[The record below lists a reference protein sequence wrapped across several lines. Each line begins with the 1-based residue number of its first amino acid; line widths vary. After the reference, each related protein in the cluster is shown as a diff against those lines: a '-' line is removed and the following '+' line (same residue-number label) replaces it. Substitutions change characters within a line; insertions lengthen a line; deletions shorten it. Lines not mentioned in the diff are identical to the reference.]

1 MAYVRLPN
9 DSYFPI
15 AEGET
20 PDQALQAAQQKYP
33 RAFLTEKELEERQGF
48 TAATKEAFKRAKAGS
63 FEAAGKLF
71 GSDTL
76 KQLAEQ
82 ERKELEEQPGF
93 LPTTEGDREAAFKKG
108 LLSGIGALGREYIS
122 EPVGGIVGRYGVPLA
137 IGAGVTAAA
146 PAVGIGGFGA
156 TVAGGAATA
165 LADYLPQ
172 VGENIER
179 QRDVGQP
186 ENLQSAALSGIPQAA
201 LSGLNLR
208 LGMLPKP
215 IQNLFRADAAAL
227 EKQVLAGA
235 LKPEEAIA
243 KLSGNLKNILLSTGS
258 AAVVG
263 AGTMGAEEAFR
274 RQQAGQSLTDE
285 EALGEYADI
294 GKGALALAPLF
305 GVPRGAFKR
314 GAERRGI
321 ERAGQEFTAA
331 EGIKTRAREDAEAAA
346 AADLKQA
353 DELRA
358 RQAETGDLFGEPI
371 RTEGPAKGKQ
381 AFGKMEGDVSPF
393 IPSEEAQLKAGR
405 TYDQRTVA
413 ERERAAQEQAVE
425 TQTPFEAARQRD
437 LLAQRVEEIE
447 SRIAEAAA
455 KGDVDTVTSLTGQR
469 AQARTALKEA
479 ETAVKAAGPM
489 EVRPEDQ
496 FKQLNEQYQAR
507 IKELQKAGDLGDF
520 DKISKLSEQIK
531 GLQEQLQKAKDTG
544 PDLFAVEKE
553 AVAKGRAEA
562 DEALARGQQDLLA
575 QLKQPETRVDAAQ
588 RKVLDRYQDSVRQL
602 DEAYAANA
610 DKRIIDQLVDKV
622 QADAAERAAII
633 AKTSDTRTLAQ
644 EEAGQQRIARI
655 TRAIAEAEAKQ
666 DTGSVAGLRNQLAKA
681 IVDTARPQ
689 VENRRSR
696 ALEDQMAA
704 AEQVRSAIEDL
715 RSGRYLGEGTKDPSM
730 AASLKSGVERQA
742 NEAVGRYVEAA
753 IRDVQAL
760 REQNGQKKMTVT
772 EATRMAMD
780 LRGHLEKAVKN
791 QNTAAFAI
799 PKGDLALDRSRKI
812 GEAPQKKP
820 QPTLVQ
826 RGAVS
831 PIERQLAQ
839 IKKKYHAGEPIEV
852 RRGEKTLRRDILRK
866 EPLRQE
872 VEPKERKK
880 GEEGT
885 PYETPERKAERLEQE
900 KIEAVAQKR
909 MAQDAGN
916 ADQLGLFTPKELKP
930 IATVRATPE
939 NFQRLLR
946 SGAVQKLKAEAE
958 ALARPMAAV
967 TAARKA
973 TGSVT
978 VNKDNLRTSVA
989 IQERFANEV
998 KNAQKT
1004 AKELEKEIAES
1015 RALAQTAK
1023 ETLDKTRVPET
1034 NWPADFGVYQE
1045 QALIPIRKN
1054 YEKLLKNVAEK
1065 EDALARFKKDYA
1077 EHLDTSVSV
1086 ERAILKELER
1096 NLEKAVEGSPE
1107 QRRIKAQADASRAR
1121 EAVLERNIKE
1131 MAEEAAA
1138 TTRKAEEASAKRLG
1152 ELPVTKQEI
1161 VETTFKT
1168 PGSEERVLRKQ
1179 VTRETRSAEEKRQ
1192 KQIERQK
1199 AARDEIAQRAEPKR
1213 QRQKVAEALKQESE
1227 LKKQLKT
1234 LQDEQ
1239 GKLFGKKEAIE
1250 KRLEKTRSETVIE
1263 RLKADLKDTKA
1274 QIKKA
1279 DFEKREQSLKTQ
1291 LADLSTVGAKVERVL
1306 TVAGD
1311 KPAREQKQKPLRV
1324 GKTVAEK
1331 YDLKKLFG
1339 EQLEEVE
1346 ATYKQQ
1352 IQNKVKGRSG
1362 IDYRV
1367 EVPATGERLDSA
1379 TGKRVAETVEKNLP
1393 KDIRVSSVES
1403 FAELPEKVKAQM
1415 VRDGITEGSPQA
1427 AVVRGFV
1434 TPEGDV
1440 YVIRGN
1446 HTSVK
1451 DMERTYVHEI
1461 IGHAGVDRVLGKAGV
1476 DALVKRIDAQGGALE
1491 LARKL
1496 GIEEQVKGALE
1507 DYALVIKKMTDA
1519 NASKEAI
1526 DKAMREMETQAVREL
1541 IAYTAEKRVDETF
1554 KQKAGR
1560 WIKEIVGAVREA
1572 LRKMGFAE
1580 LSKVST
1586 SDIYSILR
1594 ESQQRYNKGE
1604 LGAFRDM
1611 NGNMSYRN
1619 KPVFNPNIDPA
1630 EAATVGKVIAQDK
1643 PIKDRIKGSA
1653 MGMSFMHRFVD
1664 RFAGLDYIARN
1675 MRDKLEG
1682 LQMMYYNRLYDQRNN
1697 MISEIA
1703 THGSVG
1709 LEKNTDGTYQY
1720 KSRKGPSLK
1729 TVFESV
1735 NKAKSEF
1742 GNAQATLDYFGT
1754 YLAMERAASN
1764 KGGLKAGLEKL
1775 DLSGKISE
1783 VEANAILKKGRG
1795 NTNFQEA
1802 RKAYRTYNDGM
1813 IDLMIESGRLSKE
1826 QGAELKKGDYVP
1838 YYRDKGGVIIDTE
1851 NSIRV
1856 GDLKTQ
1862 AYLKEL
1868 MGGDSAIVNFETGA
1882 LQNTYMLTDMAMSN
1896 IASKNTAY
1904 TLNKLDMADVKP
1916 GSGPAKA
1923 NIIRFY
1929 ENGKEMHAEISTRG
1943 SYEGLEARLDK
1954 MREAG
1959 KANTPEYKKLRE
1971 KAEASRASE
1980 GAFGDIPAELI
1991 VKGMEGVASVMPAGV
2006 SMMRGPADLLRKA
2019 VTRNPAYALRVAF
2032 KDSISGWV
2040 TSGADMTPIISTLGS
2055 LKKSLKGSD
2064 EIRALQEQGV
2074 IGGHVFAGTL
2084 SDMRTIAQQI
2094 AQGQSGWEKLWAKA
2108 DRMAMMADEAQR
2120 VTLYNGFIKKGMSPM
2135 EASLAT
2141 LESQNF
2147 TKHGYSPTIKALSTM
2162 IPFFNAQ
2169 IQGLNSF
2176 GRAITGTSLFQD
2188 KAGVREQML
2197 KRGMILAATTLG
2209 YTALMQNN
2217 EAYQNA
2223 TEIDKLNHWFIP
2235 LPFMDEPLRV
2245 PIPFETGLVFKALPE
2260 AIYNLMATDA
2270 KSKDVLPAFGRQVL
2284 NSIPGMS
2291 NLFLPQGI
2299 KPVVELA
2306 TGTNLFTMQDIEST
2320 RQKAELAGYRSG
2332 ANTTEVSKALGKA
2345 IGVSPVQ
2352 LDHAV
2357 NAYTSGLGIALLS
2370 MFNPM
2375 LRDVDTPE
2383 GKASQMPILGGFFQP
2398 TDAGGLIDKAYKD
2411 VDQIEKVNRTF
2422 KQLEE
2427 SNPDEAERFLDKY
2440 LTTLDMA
2447 SAAGKFKKE
2456 MGDINKEERLIRS
2469 DREMTSAQKR
2479 AELDELKQLKIELAK
2494 EFMSI
2499 SRE

>member
-1 MAYVRLPN
+1 M
-9 DSYFPI
+9 S
-15 AEGET
+15 
-20 PDQALQAAQQKYP
+20 
-33 RAFLTEKELEERQGF
+33 EKELEGKQGF
-48 TAATKEAFKRAKAGS
+48 GAAMGEAFKKAKAGS
-63 FEAAGKLF
+63 YEAAGKLLN
-71 GSDTL
+71 SDTL
-76 KQLAEQ
+76 KQLAQQEQ
-82 ERKELEEQPGF
+82 QELEEKPGF
-93 LPTTEGDREAAFKKG
+93 IPTTAEDREAAFKKG
-108 LLSGIGALGREYIS
+108 LFSGIGALGREYIS
-122 EPVGGIVGRYGVPLA
+122 EPVGGMVGRYGVPLG
-137 IGAGVTAAA
+137 IGAGVAAAA
-146 PAVGIGGFGA
+146 PAVGIGGIGA
-156 TVAGGAATA
+156 TIAGGVATA
-165 LADYLPQ
+165 AADYLPQ
-172 VGENIER
+172 VGENLER
-179 QRDVGQP
+179 QRDTGKT
-186 ENLQSAALSGIPQAA
+186 ENLSDAALTAIPQAA

-208 LGMLPKP
+208 LGMLPKGV
-215 IQNLFRADAAAL
+215 QNIFKADAAAL
-227 EKQVLAGA
+227 QKQVIAGT
-235 LKPEEAIA
+235 LKPEAA
-243 KLSGNLKNILLSTGS
+243 VAQLSGNLKNILLSTGS

-263 AGTMGAEEAFR
+263 AGTMGAEEVLR
-274 RQQAGQSLTDE
+274 RQQAGQSLTDA
-285 EALGEYADI
+285 EALSEYADI

-314 GAERRGI
+314 GAEKRGI

-346 AADLKQA
+346 TADLKQA
-353 DELRA
+353 EELRT
-358 RQAETGDLFGEPI
+358 RQAETGDIFGEAM

-381 AFGKMEGDVSPF
+381 AFGKMEGDVSPL
-393 IPSEEAQLKAGR
+393 PGVADNL
-405 TYDQRTVA
+405 TVA
-413 ERERAAQEQAVE
+413 ERERIAQERGAE
-425 TQTPFEAARQRD
+425 TQTPFEATRQRD
-437 LLAQRVEEIE
+437 LLAQRVNEIE
-447 SRIAEAAA
+447 TRVAKAAA
-455 KGDVDTVTSLTGQR
+455 EGDINTVSALS
-469 AQARTALKEA
+469 AQVQPFRDALKKA
-479 ETAVKAAGPM
+479 EVDVKAAGPI
-489 EVRPEDQ
+489 ELFPAQ
-496 FKQLNEQYQAR
+496 QLEKMQSDLAKGV
-507 IKELQKAGDLGDF
+507 KELQKAGDLGDF
-520 DKISKLSEQIK
+520 DTINKLSPKLKDLQIK
-531 GLQEQLQKAKDTG
+531 IAEAGKPG
-544 PDLFAVEKE
+544 PDLFAVEDASK
-553 AVAKGRAEA
+553 AKGKAEA
-562 DEALARGQQDLLA
+562 DAALAQGQQDLLA
-575 QLKQPETRVDAAQ
+575 QIGKPETRVDAAQ

-602 DEAYAANA
+602 DEAYAVNA

-666 DTGSVAGLRNQLAKA
+666 DTASVAGLRNQLAKA
-681 IVDTARPQ
+681 IVDTARPS
-689 VENRRSR
+689 VESRRSR
-696 ALEDQMAA
+696 ALEDQMEAVERA
-704 AEQVRSAIEDL
+704 RSAIEDL
-715 RSGRYLGEGTKDPSM
+715 RSKRYLGEGTKDPSM

-780 LRGHLEKAVKN
+780 IRGHLEKAVKN
-791 QNTAAFAI
+791 RNQAAFAI
-799 PKGDLALDRSRKI
+799 PKGDLALDRTRKL
-812 GEAPQKKP
+812 GQAPQSKL
-820 QPTLVQ
+820 QPEVVQ

-839 IKKKYHAGEPIEV
+839 IKKKYHKGETITLQ
-852 RRGEKTLRRDILRK
+852 RGKKELRRDILRD

-872 VEPKERKK
+872 IEPKERKK

-900 KIEAVAQKR
+900 KVEAAAQKR

-916 ADQLGLFTPKELKP
+916 ADQLGLFTPRELAP

-939 NFQRLLR
+939 NFQRLLN
-946 SGAVQKLKAEAE
+946 SNVVQKFKAKA
-958 ALARPMAAV
+958 AAMARPMSAM

-973 TGSVT
+973 KGSVT
-978 VNKDNLRTSVA
+978 VNKENLRTSVA

-998 KNAQKT
+998 KNAPTIIK
-1004 AKELEKEIAES
+1004 KLEKEIVES
-1015 RALAQTAK
+1015 RELAKNAKEALDNKTSALA
-1023 ETLDKTRVPET
+1023 D
-1034 NWPADFGVYQE
+1034 WPADFGAVQE
-1045 QALIPIRKN
+1045 YALSSLRKS
-1054 YEKLLKNVAEK
+1054 YERLLKNVTEK
-1065 EDALARFKKDYA
+1065 EEVLAQFKRDHA
-1077 EHLDTSVSV
+1077 EHLETSVSV
-1086 ERAILKELER
+1086 ERAILKELKR
-1096 NLEKAVEGSPE
+1096 NLEKTVEGSPE
-1107 QRRIKAQADASRAR
+1107 QRRVKAQADASRAR

-1131 MAEEAAA
+1131 MAEEKNAAE
-1138 TTRKAEEASAKRLG
+1138 RKAETAKAERLSK
-1152 ELPVTKQEI
+1152 LPVTKQEI
-1161 VETTFKT
+1161 VETPFKL

-1179 VTRETRSAEEKRQ
+1179 VTRETTTAQEKREALLE
-1192 KQIERQK
+1192 KQK
-1199 AARDEIAQRAEPKR
+1199 AARDEIAQRKEPAL
-1213 QRQKVAEALKQESE
+1213 QRQKLAEALKQESE
-1227 LKKQLKT
+1227 LKKQLKA
-1234 LQDEQ
+1234 LQAEQ

-1250 KRLEKTRSETVIE
+1250 KRLEKARSETVID
-1263 RLKADLKDTKA
+1263 RLKQELKDTKA
-1274 QIKKA
+1274 EIKKA
-1279 DFEKREQSLKTQ
+1279 DFANREKSLKFQ
-1291 LADLSTVGAKVERVL
+1291 LEELSKVGAKVERVL
-1306 TVAGD
+1306 EVAGN
-1311 KPAREQKQKPLRV
+1311 KPPREQATKPLRV
-1324 GKTVAEK
+1324 GKTAAEK
-1331 YDLKKLFG
+1331 YNIKELFKEG
-1339 EQLEEVE
+1339 LEEY
-1346 ATYKQQ
+1346 AISGPYAAQY
-1352 IQNKVKGRSG
+1352 KGRSG
-1362 IDYRV
+1362 TDYRV
-1367 EVPATGERLDSA
+1367 EVPNTGAKLDSA
-1379 TGKRVAETVEKNLP
+1379 DSKRTAEAIEKNAP
-1393 KDIRVSSVES
+1393 KDVKLRSVES
-1403 FAELPEKVKAQM
+1403 YADLPENVKKQL

-1427 AVVRGFV
+1427 ASVRGFV
-1434 TPEGDV
+1434 TPDGEV
-1440 YVIRGN
+1440 YIIRGN
-1446 HTSVK
+1446 HESIK
-1451 DMERTYVHEI
+1451 DMERTYAHEL
-1461 IGHAGVDRVLGKAGV
+1461 IGHAGVDRVLGPEGMQ
-1476 DALVKRIDAQGGALE
+1476 ALVKRVEAQGGALE

-1496 GIEEQVKGALE
+1496 GVEAQVRGALD
-1507 DYALVIKKMTDA
+1507 DYALGIANMTK
-1519 NASKEAI
+1519 NKASKADI
-1526 DKAMREMETQAVREL
+1526 DKAMRDMETQAVREL
-1541 IAYTAEKRVDETF
+1541 LAYTAEKRVDETF

-1560 WIKEIVGAVREA
+1560 WIKEVVGAIREA

-1586 SDIYSILR
+1586 SDIFSILR
-1594 ESQQRYNKGE
+1594 ESQRRYNKGE
-1604 LGAFRDM
+1604 LGTFRDV
-1611 NGNMSYRN
+1611 NGNMSFRSRS
-1619 KPVFNPNIDPA
+1619 VFSPNIPA
-1630 EAATVGKVIAQDK
+1630 DEAATVGKVIAQDK
-1643 PIKDRIKGSA
+1643 ANKDKIKGNVL
-1653 MGMSFMHRFVD
+1653 GMSYMHRFVD

-1697 MISEIA
+1697 MIAEIA

-1720 KSRKGPSLK
+1720 KTRKGPSLK

-1754 YLAMERAASN
+1754 YLAMERAAFN

-1775 DLSGKISE
+1775 DLSGKFSE
-1783 VEANAILKKGRG
+1783 ADANAILKRGRA

-1802 RKAYRTYNDGM
+1802 RKAYRAYNDGM
-1813 IDLMIESGRLSKE
+1813 IDLMVESGRLSKE
-1826 QGAELKKGDYVP
+1826 QAVDMKKGDYVP
-1838 YYRDKGGVIIDTE
+1838 YYRDRNGVIIDTE
-1851 NSIRV
+1851 NNIRV

-1904 TLNKLDMADVKP
+1904 TLNKLGMADVKP

-1929 ENGKEMHAEISTRG
+1929 ENGKEMHAEISTKG
-1943 SYEGLEARLDK
+1943 SYVGLEARLEK

-2040 TSGADMTPIISTLGS
+2040 TSGADIKPVVSTLGS
-2055 LKKSLKGSD
+2055 LAKTLKGGS
-2064 EIRALQEQGV
+2064 EEVRSLQQQGI

-2084 SDMRTIAQQI
+2084 SDMRTVAQQI

-2120 VTLYNGFIKKGMSPM
+2120 VTLYNGFIKKGLSPM

-2147 TKHGYSPTIKALSTM
+2147 TKHGYSPTMKALSTM

-2169 IQGLNSF
+2169 IQGLNAF

-2188 KAGVREQML
+2188 KLGVREQML
-2197 KRGMILAATTLG
+2197 KRGMMLAAATMG
-2209 YTALMQNN
+2209 YSALMQNN

-2245 PIPFETGLVFKALPE
+2245 PIPFETGLVFKAIPE

-2270 KSKDVLPAFGRQVL
+2270 KSKDVLPAVGRQVL
-2284 NSIPGMS
+2284 NSVPGMS
-2291 NLFLPQGI
+2291 NLFLPQGV
-2299 KPVVELA
+2299 KPVVELV

-2357 NAYTSGLGIALLS
+2357 NAYTSSLGIALLS
-2370 MFNPM
+2370 MFNPL
-2375 LRDVDTPE
+2375 LRDAEAPDA
-2383 GKASQMPILGGFFQP
+2383 KASQMPILGGFFQP

-2427 SNPDEAERFLDKY
+2427 SNPDEADRFLDKY
-2440 LTTLDMA
+2440 LSTLDMA

-2469 DREMTSAQKR
+2469 DLKMTSAQKR
-2479 AELDELKQLKIELAK
+2479 AELDEIKQLKIALAK